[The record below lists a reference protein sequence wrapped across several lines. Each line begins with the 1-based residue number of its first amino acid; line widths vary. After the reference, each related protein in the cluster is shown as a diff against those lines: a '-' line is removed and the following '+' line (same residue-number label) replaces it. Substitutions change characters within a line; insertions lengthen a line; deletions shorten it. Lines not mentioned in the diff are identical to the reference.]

1 MDTLSLD
8 IMSFFSED
16 HLHWFLDTFRAL
28 GPLPGI
34 LLTFMK
40 SFVPPLPTAVIVGVN
55 AAVYGF
61 WPGFILSWIGLVAG
75 SFVSFLLVRAVGKS
89 RIIDRWAA
97 KPKVQKGMRWVQRNG
112 FSYVFLLGVLPV
124 GPFVA
129 VNIAAGLARM
139 PVPSYLLAVIL
150 GKGIMVFCVS
160 FVGANFSD
168 FVRQPIWFAGIIAF
182 VLVLLW
188 ISKKVES
195 YILKS
200 YVPEPPA
207 GAEPIRVNGG

>member
-1 MDTLSLD
+1 MSLFTQD
-8 IMSFFSED
+8 NLE
-16 HLHWFLDTFRAL
+16 WFLEKFRGL
-28 GPLPGI
+28 GPIPGI

-40 SFVPPLPTAVIVGVN
+40 SFVPPLPTALIVGVN

-61 WPGFILSWIGLVAG
+61 WPGFIYSWFGLVAG
-75 SFVSFLLVRAVGKS
+75 CFVTFLLVRSVGKS
-89 RIIDRWAA
+89 RYLDQWAA

-112 FSYVFLLGVLPV
+112 FSYVFLLGILPV

-139 PVPSYLLAVIL
+139 HIQSYLMAVIL

-160 FVGANFSD
+160 FIGANFSD
-168 FVRQPIWFAGIIAF
+168 FLRQPVLFAGVIVF
-182 VLVLLW
+182 VLLLLW

-195 YILKS
+195 YILRS
-200 YVPEPPA
+200 YLPESAANTPM
-207 GAEPIRVNGG
+207 E